1 MKKEKYYKRLNKIRQ
16 EYPELTFNNNGYEYL
31 SSKIKEKHKKQIEEI
46 SEILK
51 DTIPGFE
58 RFDNFR
64 VENDGAFSVRIQCN
78 YSHGTDY
85 LYFIGVDYIDL
96 ENFKNLN
103 DEKRI

>member
-64 VENDGAFSVRIQCN
+64 VKNDGAFSVRIQCN
-78 YSHGTDY
+78 YNHGTDY
-85 LYFIGVDYIDL
+85 LSFIGVDYIDL

-103 DEKRI
+103 DDKRI